1 MFKQQQQIAMFI
13 AMFKTQMKPRVVSMQ
28 SFEHFDVIAMVDKST
43 DHWKVAVILL
53 FLFTITLTG
62 LKFQF
67 FGKMH
72 AREKEIQIV
81 PPSRHFHGLY
91 SYRLQLS
98 NLVPR
103 VSLSL
108 STTDQRARNHSV
120 IVKYVTASSF
130 CPTKYMFLKFCCYGQ
145 YDHNNFCG
153 CKNSANNI
161 FS

>member
-1 MFKQQQQIAMFI
+1 MSI
-13 AMFKTQMKPRVVSMQ
+13 AMFKTQMKPRVVSLQ
-28 SFEHFDVIAMVDKST
+28 SFEHFDVIAMVDKIT
-43 DHWKVAVILL
+43 DHWKVVVDL
-53 FLFTITLTG
+53 FFYNNLDGFEVVVFR
-62 LKFQF
+62 KN
-67 FGKMH
+67 
-72 AREKEIQIV
+72 ARARKKIQIG

-108 STTDQRARNHSV
+108 STTEQRARNHSV

-130 CPTKYMFLKFCCYGQ
+130 CPTKYVFLKFCCYGQ
-145 YDHNNFCG
+145 YDHNNFCR

-161 FS
+161 FP

>member
-1 MFKQQQQIAMFI
+1 MFI
-13 AMFKTQMKPRVVSMQ
+13 AMFKTQMKPRVVSLQ

-53 FLFTITLTG
+53 FLFTIT
-62 LKFQF
+62 
-67 FGKMH
+67 MH

-108 STTDQRARNHSV
+108 STTEQRARNHSV